1 MCQDSGSHITTD
13 PGVDEERGSRDIAE
27 DQSGTK
33 GSNVRDQDFDE
44 QLHTGGTELIED

>member
-44 QLHTGGTELIED
+44 QLHTGVTELIED